1 MDSTTGTFR
10 FSSSVAG
17 TIYLDYVVSDG
28 PSTATGVVRVDVVDV
43 DPNGQPTAEDDVAL
57 LPAGGRTT
65 VAVLDNDF
73 DPAGGV
79 LVVQSFSV
87 KPDSG
92 LTVEV
97 LDREKLRIS
106 AAGGLKA
113 QASFTYSV
121 SNGSASATGTV
132 VVIPLAAVPT
142 SAPPVAEDDAA
153 TVRVGDLVTVH
164 VMDNDTS
171 PSGLPMSVESEL
183 QFSGTQAQGE
193 AFVSQGT
200 IRFKA
205 GDQPGTVRVVYT
217 LRDSQGNF
225 DSAQVEIALHGP
237 DGNSPPVA
245 RPLVARVLAGA
256 SSRIPVPLD
265 MIDSDGDSVALLG
278 VDTPPTKG
286 TVKVGTSWLEY
297 VAPAGT
303 SGTDSFTYAVM
314 DRYGARGIGTIH
326 VGIAPPSPVNQPP
339 TTVPDTVVARPDR
352 QLSIA
357 VLANDT
363 DPDGDPLQLLD
374 GSVKHVRR
382 NAGPVLGASALVNA
396 ITALPVI
403 TVVTVA
409 LAGSWLRTTG
419 VSSVI
424 GSSAVSPLLGLAG
437 TAYATLVLTGILSYA
452 VAEAALGRRR
462 HLETIWAAVRPRLW
476 TILGSQALVLAAAVL
491 PWALLVGMLA
501 LAARQSVPV
510 LLLTGFGFGL
520 LAVTANVV
528 LLPRLLYAA
537 PASVLE
543 GLTLGRAFRRS
554 WTLSR
559 GRFWSLIGVLALVGA
574 LAVLVFWVTEFP
586 QQLLY
591 NLLVDMLELSPRVRD
606 EAGSVTFALAN
617 LGSAIIVT
625 PFLATNVVLH
635 YLDARIRKEGFD
647 LALIRAAAADAE
659 ARS

>member
-1 MDSTTGTFR
+1 M
-10 FSSSVAG
+10 AG
-17 TIYLDYVVSDG
+17 Q
-28 PSTATGVVRVDVVDV
+28 TAYRGRY
-43 DPNGQPTAEDDVAL
+43 AL
-57 LPAGGRTT
+57 TRSA
-65 VAVLDNDF
+65 
-73 DPAGGV
+73 
-79 LVVQSFSV
+79 
-87 KPDSG
+87 KPG
-92 LTVEV
+92 
-97 LDREKLRIS
+97 I
-106 AAGGLKA
+106 
-113 QASFTYSV
+113 
-121 SNGSASATGTV
+121 
-132 VVIPLAAVPT
+132 IPL
-142 SAPPVAEDDAA
+142 
-153 TVRVGDLVTVH
+153 G
-164 VMDNDTS
+164 
-171 PSGLPMSVESEL
+171 
-183 QFSGTQAQGE
+183 
-193 AFVSQGT
+193 
-200 IRFKA
+200 
-205 GDQPGTVRVVYT
+205 
-217 LRDSQGNF
+217 
-225 DSAQVEIALHGP
+225 
-237 DGNSPPVA
+237 
-245 RPLVARVLAGA
+245 
-256 SSRIPVPLD
+256 
-265 MIDSDGDSVALLG
+265 
-278 VDTPPTKG
+278 
-286 TVKVGTSWLEY
+286 
-297 VAPAGT
+297 
-303 SGTDSFTYAVM
+303 
-314 DRYGARGIGTIH
+314 
-326 VGIAPPSPVNQPP
+326 
-339 TTVPDTVVARPDR
+339 
-352 QLSIA
+352 
-357 VLANDT
+357 
-363 DPDGDPLQLLD
+363 PLQLGDLLD

-462 HLETIWAAVRPRLW
+462 PLETIWAGVRPRLW

-510 LLLTGFGFGL
+510 LLLTGMGFGL

-625 PFLATNVVLH
+625 PFLASNVVLH